1 LLTFYRTSMQLNVGI
16 IAANIPTMRP
26 LLRKPLR
33 TTSEERYNR
42 FNDVEHIPTIGSDP
56 KTPRSR
62 KGFFTAIY
70 ADVDE
75 QKYEMANARNRERL
89 AASSR
94 TQESPIYIAEEDR
107 IGSEERILSHNA
119 EHPKGIKRTTEVVVN
134 NVKKGDPT

>member
-1 LLTFYRTSMQLNVGI
+1 MQLNVGI

-26 LLRKPLR
+26 LLRKPFR
-33 TTSEERYNR
+33 TTSDERCNH

-75 QKYEMANARNRERL
+75 QKYEMANACNRERL
-89 AASSR
+89 AASGR
-94 TQESPIYIAEEDR
+94 NRESPVYTVEEDR
-107 IGSEERILSHNA
+107 IGSEERIWSHNA
-119 EHPKGIKRTTEVVVN
+119 EHPKSIKRTTEVVVN
-134 NVKKGDPT
+134 YVKRGDPT